1 MKLNISGKITQY
13 FINSQLTVLLMAAT
27 AVLGLF
33 ALVFTP
39 REENP
44 QIVVPA
50 ANVMVMLPGAS
61 AQEVEE
67 LISKKLE
74 AKLWEIPGVEDVY
87 SMSMNSL
94 AVVTVKFHV
103 GQDKERSIV
112 KLYDKIMSNMD
123 LTPPGAS
130 QPLVKPIDVDD
141 VPIVAI
147 TISGAPG
154 TGFDDAKLKI
164 VADHVLDEL
173 RKIPGVGN
181 TAVIGGR
188 SRQVRITLDPQRI
201 AGHGLSPLQIMQ
213 SLNISNA
220 NLAAGDL
227 EQGSKKLA
235 VEAGGFFSSAAE
247 VRNAVVGVANNK
259 PIYLGDVA
267 DVTDGVEETVRL
279 TRMAVVSG
287 HADHGDPQSAVQA
300 AGELPAVTIALAK
313 RQKLNAVQISNEILA
328 KLDEL
333 KKTQIPSGI
342 NVTITR
348 NDGKAANDAV
358 NELVFHLVVSIIVVI
373 ILLFVTLGWREAAIV
388 ALAIPLTLFITLAIG
403 MVAGQTINRITLFA
417 LILSLG
423 LLVDDA
429 IVVVENIH
437 RHYKLQQHSRLQGA
451 IMAVNEIGMP
461 TILATLT
468 VVLAFIPMAFVT
480 GMMGPYMMPIP
491 FNVPVAMI
499 TSLLV
504 AFVVTPW
511 ASYRL
516 MKTEQHGAAQPL
528 EETRIY
534 RIYRSVLAP
543 LLESPLKRKFFLGVI
558 ALVFLV
564 TMSFPLFQ
572 WVKFRMLPK
581 ANKNTF
587 LVSIDMAPGT
597 VLENTDR
604 VARAVGDYVRRI
616 PEVKDYE
623 TFVGTGSVIDFNG
636 LLRGGAFRE
645 ASHFADI
652 RVNLHDKEERK
663 ASSEKIVL
671 RIRQDIA
678 RIAQEHG
685 ANIKLVEDPPG
696 PPVRATVVAEI
707 YGPDLATQREI
718 ARDVRALFA
727 KTDQVVDIDDSVK
740 EKQDKYQFVVD
751 KEKASLAGIST
762 EQIVHTLRM
771 SLAGMAVSTLHVPG
785 SKNPVAIT
793 LRLPKSDRTGLAD
806 MDKVF
811 VTGPQGSQVPLMSL
825 IKVVPAEMDRLIH
838 HKNLE
843 PVTYVYAEMGDRSQV
858 YAVLDMMKYH
868 RNHPL
873 PKGYSIKWDG
883 EMKLTLDVFRDLGAA
898 MGVAL
903 IAIYLLLVGRF
914 RSFTIPV
921 VIMASIPL
929 SMIGI
934 MPGFAMTNVYFSATS
949 MIGVIALAGIVVRNS
964 IVLLEFII
972 DKKQEGV
979 PLQQALIEAGAIR
992 TRPIVLTAAAAILGS
1007 AVIVTD
1013 PVWSGLALALIFGML
1028 ASTALTLVVIPVF
1041 YYIVEKKN
1049 WETVREAADETQ
1061 QAEPDS
1067 IKLQTQDSPAHI

>member
-27 AVLGLF
+27 AIMGIF
-33 ALVFTP
+33 ALTFTP

-44 QIVVPA
+44 QITVPA

-61 AQEVEE
+61 AREVEE
-67 LISKKLE
+67 LVSKKLE

-87 SMSMNSL
+87 SVSMNSMS
-94 AVVTVKFHV
+94 VVTVKFYV
-103 GQDKERSIV
+103 GQDKERSMV
-112 KLYDKIMSNMD
+112 KLYDKLMSNMD
-123 LTPPGAS
+123 VAPPGAS

-147 TISGAPG
+147 TLSNSPAGNY
-154 TGFDDAKLKI
+154 DDARLRL

-173 RKIPGVGN
+173 RKVPGVGN
-181 TAVIGGR
+181 SVVIGGR
-188 SRQVRITLDPQRI
+188 SRQVRVTLDPVKI
-201 AGHGLSPLQIMQ
+201 AGYGLSPLQIAG
-213 SLNISNA
+213 SINVSNA
-220 NLAAGDL
+220 NLLSGDL
-227 EQGSKKLA
+227 DHGGRKLA
-235 VEAGGFFSSAAE
+235 LETGGFFEKAAD
-247 VRNAVVGVANNK
+247 VKNAVVGVANGK
-259 PIYLGDVA
+259 PVYLGDVS
-267 DVTDGVEETVRL
+267 DVTDGFEETVNL
-279 TRMAVVSG
+279 TRIAFGAHHSG
-287 HADHGDPQSAVQA
+287 ETGEA
-300 AGELPAVTIALAK
+300 ASIERPAVTVALAK
-313 RQKLNAVQISNEILA
+313 RQKLNAVKISNEILT
-328 KLDEL
+328 KLDAL

-342 NVTITR
+342 EVTVTR
-348 NDGKAANDAV
+348 NDGKTANDAV
-358 NELVFHLVVSIIVVI
+358 NELVFHLAVSIVVVI
-373 ILLFVTLGWREAAIV
+373 VLLLITLGWREAAIV
-388 ALAIPLTLFITLAIG
+388 ALAIPLTLFITLAVG
-403 MVAGQTINRITLFA
+403 MIAGQTINRITLFA

-451 IMAVNEIGMP
+451 ILAVNEIGMP

-480 GMMGPYMMPIP
+480 GMMGPYMRPIP

-516 MKTEQHGAAQPL
+516 MKAHDHDGNPPSL
-528 EETRIY
+528 ENTKIY
-534 RIYRSVLAP
+534 RVYRKILGP
-543 LLESPLKRKFFLGVI
+543 LLAKPAKRKVFLAI
-558 ALVFLV
+558 ITAVFLV
-564 TMSFPLFQ
+564 TMSFPVFQ

-587 LVSIDMAPGT
+587 LVSIDMPAGT
-597 VLENTDR
+597 VIENTDR
-604 VARAVGDYVRRI
+604 VARAVGNYLRTI

-623 TFVGTGSVIDFNG
+623 TFVGTGSVMDFNG

-645 ASHFADI
+645 SSHFADI
-652 RVNLHDKEERK
+652 RVNLIDKEERRIT
-663 ASSEKIVL
+663 SEKLVL
-671 RIRQDIA
+671 KIRPDIDKLA
-678 RIAQEHG
+678 TDYG

-707 YGPDLATQREI
+707 YGPDYSRQREI
-718 ARDVRALFA
+718 AMDIKALFA

-740 EKQDKYQFVVD
+740 EKQDKYQLLVD
-751 KEKASLAGIST
+751 KEKAALTGVST
-762 EQIVHTLRM
+762 EQIVQTLRL
-771 SLAGMAVSTLHVPG
+771 SVAGMAVSTLHAP
-785 SKNPVAIT
+785 SAKNPVAIM
-793 LRLPKSDRTGLAD
+793 LRLPRGDRSGISD
-806 MDKVF
+806 MDKVYLAS
-811 VTGPQGSQVPLMSL
+811 PQGSQVPLASL
-825 IKVVPAEMDRLIH
+825 VKIVPSEMDKAVY

-843 PVTYVYAEMGDRSQV
+843 PVTYVYGEMGNRSQV
-858 YAVLDMMKYH
+858 YAVLNMMQYLWK
-868 RNHPL
+868 HPL
-873 PKGYSIKWDG
+873 PEGYRIRWDG

-921 VIMASIPL
+921 VIMAAIPL

-934 MPGFAMTNVYFSATS
+934 MPGFAMTGVYFSATS

-964 IVLLEFII
+964 IVLLEFIL
-972 DKKQEGV
+972 DKKQEGM
-979 PLQQALIEAGAIR
+979 PLEQALIEAGAIR

-1007 AVIVTD
+1007 AVIVRD

-1028 ASTALTLVVIPVF
+1028 ASTALTLVVIPLF

-1049 WETVREAADETQ
+1049 WETA
-1061 QAEPDS
+1061 
-1067 IKLQTQDSPAHI
+1067 

>member
-27 AVLGLF
+27 AILGLF
-33 ALVFTP
+33 ALWFTP

-50 ANVMVMLPGAS
+50 ANVMVMMPGAS
-61 AQEVEE
+61 AKEVEE
-67 LISKKLE
+67 LVSKPLE

-87 SMSMNSL
+87 SVSMNSMS
-94 AVVTVKFHV
+94 VVTIKFYV
-103 GQDKERSIV
+103 GQDKERSMV

-123 LTPPGAS
+123 FAPPGAS

-147 TISGAPG
+147 TLSGAAG
-154 TGFDDAKLKI
+154 TNYDDSQLRL

-173 RKIPGVGN
+173 RKVPGVGN
-181 TAVIGGR
+181 TAIIGGR
-188 SRQVRITLDPQRI
+188 SRQVRVTLDPLRI
-201 AGHGLSPLQIMQ
+201 GGYGLSPLQIAGAISM
-213 SLNISNA
+213 SNA
-220 NLAAGDL
+220 NLISGDL
-227 EQGSKKLA
+227 EQGSKKLIL
-235 VEAGGFFSSAAE
+235 ETGGFFEKAGD
-247 VRNAVVGVANNK
+247 VKNAVVGVANNK
-259 PIYLGDVA
+259 PVYLGDVA
-267 DVTDGVEETVRL
+267 EVTDGFEETVKL
-279 TRMAVVSG
+279 TRIAFTNNHGNHAVVAG
-287 HADHGDPQSAVQA
+287 ADHAG
-300 AGELPAVTIALAK
+300 GELPAVTVALAK
-313 RQKLNAVQISNEILA
+313 RQKLNAVKISDQILSKLA
-328 KLDEL
+328 EL
-333 KKTQIPSGI
+333 KKTEIPSGI
-342 NVTITR
+342 TVTVTR
-348 NDGKAANDAV
+348 NDGKTANDAV
-358 NELVFHLVVSIIVVI
+358 NELVFHLIVSIIVVI
-373 ILLFVTLGWREAAIV
+373 VLLYFTLGWREAAIV
-388 ALAIPLTLFITLAIG
+388 ALAIPLTLFITLAVG
-403 MVAGQTINRITLFA
+403 MLAGQTINRITLFA

-451 IMAVNEIGMP
+451 ILAVNEIGMP
-461 TILATLT
+461 TILATIT

-480 GMMGPYMMPIP
+480 GMMGSYMKPIP

-499 TSLLV
+499 TSLFV

-516 MKTEQHGAAQPL
+516 MKADDHAAPPSL
-528 EETRIY
+528 EETKIY
-534 RIYRSVLAP
+534 RMYKKVLEP
-543 LLESPLKRKFFLGVI
+543 LLQNPGKRRAFLAAI
-558 ALVFLV
+558 MTVFII

-587 LVSIDMAPGT
+587 LVSIDMPAGT
-597 VLENTDR
+597 VIENTDR

-623 TFVGTGSVIDFNG
+623 TFVGTGSVMDFNG

-652 RVNLHDKEERK
+652 RVNLIDKEERSV
-663 ASSEKIVL
+663 SSEKIVL
-671 RIRQDIA
+671 KIRPDITKL
-678 RIAQEHG
+678 AQEYG

-707 YGPDLATQREI
+707 YGPDYAKQREI
-718 ARDVRALFA
+718 AGDIKALFA

-740 EKQDKYQFVVD
+740 EKQDKYQLIVD
-751 KEKASLAGIST
+751 KEKAALMGVST
-762 EQIVHTLRM
+762 EQIVQTLRL
-771 SLAGMAVSTLHVPG
+771 SVAGMAISTLHRPEART
-785 SKNPVAIT
+785 PVAIM
-793 LRLPKSDRTGLAD
+793 LRLPKGDRSGLSD
-806 MDKVF
+806 MDKIYL
-811 VTGPQGSQVPLMSL
+811 TSLQGSQVPLSSL
-825 IKVVPAEMDRLIH
+825 VKIVPAEMDKAVY
-838 HKNLE
+838 HKNLQ
-843 PVTYVYAEMGDRSQV
+843 PVTYVYGEMGSRSQV
-858 YAVLDMMKYH
+858 YAVIDMMQYLWK
-868 RNHPL
+868 HPL
-873 PKGYSIKWDG
+873 PGGYTIKWDG

-914 RSFTIPV
+914 RSFTIPF
-921 VIMASIPL
+921 VIMAAIPL

-964 IVLLEFII
+964 IVLLEFIL
-972 DKKQEGV
+972 DKKQEGM
-979 PLQQALIEAGAIR
+979 PLEQALIEAGAIR

-1049 WETVREAADETQ
+1049 WENA
-1061 QAEPDS
+1061 
-1067 IKLQTQDSPAHI
+1067 

>member
-1 MKLNISGKITQY
+1 MKLNISGRITQY

-27 AVLGLF
+27 TILGLF
-33 ALVFTP
+33 ALWFTP

-44 QIVVPA
+44 QITVPA

-61 AQEVEE
+61 AKEVEE
-67 LISKKLE
+67 LVSKKLE

-87 SMSMNSL
+87 SVSMNSL
-94 AVVTVKFHV
+94 SVVTVKFLV
-103 GQDKERSIV
+103 GQDKERSLV
-112 KLYDKIMSNMD
+112 KLYDKLMSNMD
-123 LTPPGAS
+123 FAPPGAS

-147 TISGAPG
+147 TFSAAPG
-154 TGFDDAKLKI
+154 SNYDDAQLRL
-164 VADHVLDEL
+164 VADHALDEL
-173 RKIPGVGN
+173 RKVPGVGN
-181 TAVIGGR
+181 TVVIGGR
-188 SRQVRITLDPQRI
+188 SRQVRVVLDPLR
-201 AGHGLSPLQIMQ
+201 ASAYGLSPLQIAGAI
-213 SLNISNA
+213 SVSNA
-220 NLAAGDL
+220 NLISGDL
-227 EQGSKKLA
+227 EQGSKKMTL
-235 VEAGGFFSSAAE
+235 ETGGFFNSASE
-247 VRNAVVGVANNK
+247 LKNAVVGVSNNK
-259 PIYLGDVA
+259 LVYLGDVA
-267 DVTDGVEETVRL
+267 DVSDGFEETVKL
-279 TRMAVVSG
+279 TRIAFSTHG
-287 HADHGDPQSAVQA
+287 HEGLAAPGDGA
-300 AGELPAVTIALAK
+300 ERPAVTVALAK
-313 RQKLNAVQISNEILA
+313 RQKLNAVQISGAILA
-328 KLDEL
+328 RLDEL
-333 KKTQIPSGI
+333 KKEKIPAGI
-342 NVTITR
+342 SVTVTR
-348 NDGKAANDAV
+348 NDGKTANDAV

-373 ILLFVTLGWREAAIV
+373 VLLFFTLGWREAAIV
-388 ALAIPLTLFITLAIG
+388 ALAIPLTLFLTLAIG
-403 MVAGQTINRITLFA
+403 MAAGQTINRITLFA

-437 RHYKLQQHSRLQGA
+437 RHYKLQQHSRLQSA

-499 TSLLV
+499 VSLIV

-516 MKTEQHGAAQPL
+516 MKADHHDEKQLPL
-528 EETRIY
+528 EETRSY
-534 RIYRSVLAP
+534 LLYKKVLAP
-543 LLESPLKRKFFLGVI
+543 LLVDPKKRKIFLGI
-558 ALVFLV
+558 IMAVFVV

-572 WVKFRMLPK
+572 LVKFRMLPK

-587 LVSIDMAPGT
+587 LVSIDMPAGT
-597 VLENTDR
+597 VIENTDR
-604 VARAVGDYVRRI
+604 VARAVGEQLARI
-616 PEVKDYE
+616 PEVRDYE
-623 TFVGTGSVIDFNG
+623 TFVGTGSVMDFNG

-645 ASHFADI
+645 ASHFADV
-652 RVNLHDKEERK
+652 RVNLIDKEERK
-663 ASSEKIVL
+663 ISSEKLVL
-671 RIRQDIA
+671 KLRPEMAKLGQ
-678 RIAQEHG
+678 QYG

-707 YGPDLATQREI
+707 YGPDYNKQREI
-718 ARDVRALFA
+718 AASVRELFA
-727 KTDQVVDIDDSVK
+727 KTSEVVDIDDSVK
-740 EKQDKYQFVVD
+740 EKQDKYKLIVD
-751 KEKASLAGIST
+751 KEKAALMGIST
-762 EQIVHTLRM
+762 EQIVQTLRI
-771 SLAGMAVSTLHVPG
+771 SVAGMAVSTLHQPAA
-785 SKNPVAIT
+785 KDPVAIM
-793 LRLPKSDRTGLAD
+793 LRLSKGDRTGLSD

-811 VTGPQGSQVPLMSL
+811 LSGPQGSQVPLSSL
-825 IKVVPAEMDRLIH
+825 VTIVPAEMDKAVY

-858 YAVLDMMKYH
+858 YAVIDMMRYLWK
-868 RNHPL
+868 HPV
-873 PKGYSIKWDG
+873 PDGYKIKWDG

-914 RSFTIPV
+914 RSFTIPL

-964 IVLLEFII
+964 IVLLEFIL
-972 DKKQEGV
+972 DKKQEGL
-979 PLQQALIEAGAIR
+979 PLEQALIEAGAIR
-992 TRPIVLTAAAAILGS
+992 FRPIVLTAAAAILGS

-1028 ASTALTLVVIPVF
+1028 ASTALTLVVVPLF
-1041 YYIVEKKN
+1041 YYMIEKKH
-1049 WETVREAADETQ
+1049 WEA
-1061 QAEPDS
+1061 S
-1067 IKLQTQDSPAHI
+1067 

>member
-27 AVLGLF
+27 AILGLF
-33 ALVFTP
+33 ALWFTP

-61 AQEVEE
+61 AKEVEE
-67 LISKKLE
+67 LVSKKLE

-87 SMSMNSL
+87 SVSMNSL
-94 AVVTVKFHV
+94 AVVTVKFFV
-103 GQDKERSIV
+103 GQDKERSLV
-112 KLYDKIMSNMD
+112 KLYDKLMSNMD
-123 LTPPGAS
+123 VAPPGAS

-147 TISGAPG
+147 TLSGAPG
-154 TGFDDAKLKI
+154 SPYDDAQLRI

-173 RKIPGVGN
+173 RKVPGVGN
-181 TAVIGGR
+181 TVVLGGR
-188 SRQVRITLDPQRI
+188 SRQVRVTLDPIRI
-201 AGHGLSPLQIMQ
+201 SGYGLSPLQIAGAI
-213 SLNISNA
+213 SKSNA
-220 NLAAGDL
+220 NLISGDF
-227 EQGSKKLA
+227 EQGGKKLTL
-235 VEAGGFFSSAAE
+235 ETGGFFAGAGDVKSA
-247 VRNAVVGVANNK
+247 VIGVVNNK
-259 PIYLGDVA
+259 PVYLGDVA
-267 DVTDGVEETVRL
+267 EVSDGFEETVKL
-279 TRMAVVSG
+279 TRIAFGSRAHEGV
-287 HADHGDPQSAVQA
+287 A
-300 AGELPAVTIALAK
+300 AETNGAGVRPAVTVAIAK
-313 RQKLNAVQISNEILA
+313 RQKLNAVNISKQILL
-328 KLDEL
+328 KLEEL
-333 KKTQIPSGI
+333 KKTQIPPGI
-342 NVTITR
+342 TATITR
-348 NDGKAANDAV
+348 NDGKTANDAV

-403 MVAGQTINRITLFA
+403 MVLGQTINRITLFA

-437 RHYKLQQHSRLQGA
+437 RHYRLQQHSRLQGA

-491 FNVPVAMI
+491 FNVPVAMV
-499 TSLLV
+499 TSLFV
-504 AFVVTPW
+504 AFIVTPW

-516 MKTEQHGAAQPL
+516 MKADHHGDKATPL
-528 EETRIY
+528 EETTIY
-534 RIYRSVLAP
+534 RMYKKALEP
-543 LLESPLKRKFFLGVI
+543 LLVNATKRRVVLGVI
-558 ALVFLV
+558 LAVFFI

-572 WVKFRMLPK
+572 LVKFRMLPK

-587 LVSIDMAPGT
+587 LVSIDMPAGT

-604 VARAVGDYVRRI
+604 AARAVGDYLRRI

-623 TFVGTGSVIDFNG
+623 TFVGTGSVMDFNG

-645 ASHFADI
+645 ASHFADV
-652 RVNLHDKEERK
+652 RVNLIDKEERK
-663 ASSEKIVL
+663 TSSEQLVL
-671 RIRQDIA
+671 RIRPDITGIG
-678 RIAQEHG
+678 REYG

-707 YGPDLATQREI
+707 HGPDYNKQREI
-718 ARDVRALFA
+718 AADIRALFA

-740 EKQDKYQFVVD
+740 EKQDKYQLIVD
-751 KEKASLAGIST
+751 KEKAALMGVST
-762 EQIVHTLRM
+762 EQIVQTLRL
-771 SLAGMAVSTLHVPG
+771 SVAGMAISTLHRPEAMD
-785 SKNPVAIT
+785 PVSIM
-793 LRLPKSDRTGLAD
+793 LRLPKADRTGLAD
-806 MDKVF
+806 LDKVF
-811 VTGPQGSQVPLMSL
+811 ITSMQGSQVPVSSL
-825 IKVVPAEMDRLIH
+825 VTVVPAEMDKAVY

-843 PVTYVYAEMGDRSQV
+843 PVTYVYGEMGSRSQV
-858 YAVLDMMKYH
+858 YAVIDMMKQLH
-868 RNHPL
+868 KHPL
-873 PKGYSIKWDG
+873 PEGYTIKWDG

-964 IVLLEFII
+964 IVLLEFIL
-972 DKKQEGV
+972 DKKQEGL
-979 PLQQALIEAGAIR
+979 PLEQALIEAGAIR
-992 TRPIVLTAAAAILGS
+992 LRPIVLTAAAAILGS

-1028 ASTALTLVVIPVF
+1028 ASTALTLVVVPVF
-1041 YYIVEKKN
+1041 YYMVEKKN
-1049 WETVREAADETQ
+1049 WEAA
-1061 QAEPDS
+1061 
-1067 IKLQTQDSPAHI
+1067 

>member
-27 AVLGLF
+27 AILGLF
-33 ALVFTP
+33 ALWFTP

-50 ANVMVMLPGAS
+50 ANVMVMMPGAS
-61 AQEVEE
+61 AKEVEE
-67 LISKKLE
+67 LVSRKLE

-87 SMSMNSL
+87 SVSMNSL
-94 AVVTVKFHV
+94 SVVTVKFFV
-103 GQDKERSIV
+103 GQDKERSLV
-112 KLYDKIMSNMD
+112 KLYDKLMSNMD
-123 LTPPGAS
+123 VSPPGAS

-141 VPIVAI
+141 VPIVAV
-147 TISGAPG
+147 TFSGA
-154 TGFDDAKLKI
+154 TGSNYDDGQLRL

-173 RKIPGVGN
+173 RKVPGVGN

-188 SRQVRITLDPQRI
+188 SRQVRVTLDPMRI
-201 AGHGLSPLQIMQ
+201 SGYGLSSLQIVQ
-213 SLNISNA
+213 ALNSSNA
-220 NLAAGDL
+220 NLISGDL
-227 EQGSKKLA
+227 EQGNKKLA
-235 VEAGGFFSSAAE
+235 IETGGFFANANE
-247 VRNAVVGVANNK
+247 VKNAIVGVSSGK
-259 PIYLGDVA
+259 PVYLSNVA
-267 DVTDGVEETVRL
+267 DVTDGFEETVKL
-279 TRMAVVSG
+279 TRIAFGKG
-287 HADHGDPQSAVQA
+287 HEAAGVHQTGALQEQSAVT
-300 AGELPAVTIALAK
+300 VALAK
-313 RQKLNAVQISNEILA
+313 RQKLNAVQISGEILA
-328 KLDEL
+328 KLADL
-333 KKTQIPSGI
+333 KKTQIPSGVL
-342 NVTITR
+342 VTVTR
-348 NDGKAANDAV
+348 NDGKTANDAV

-373 ILLFVTLGWREAAIV
+373 VLLFFTLGWREAAIV

-499 TSLLV
+499 VSLLV

-516 MKTEQHGAAQPL
+516 MKMDPHGTSPTPL
-528 EETRIY
+528 EETKLYQGYEKI
-534 RIYRSVLAP
+534 VKP
-543 LLESPLKRKFFLGVI
+543 LLESSRTRKVFLTI
-558 ALVFLV
+558 IMAVFLV

-587 LVSIDMAPGT
+587 LVSIDMPAGT
-597 VLENTDR
+597 MIENTDR
-604 VARAVGDYVRRI
+604 VARAVGEHIRRI

-623 TFVGTGSVIDFNG
+623 TFVGTGSVMDFNG

-652 RVNLHDKEERK
+652 RVNLIDKEERK
-663 ASSEKIVL
+663 LSSEKLVL
-671 RIRQDIA
+671 QLRPEMDKLG
-678 RIAQEHG
+678 QEFG

-707 YGPDLATQREI
+707 YGPDYAKQREI
-718 ARDVRALFA
+718 AGKVKALFA
-727 KTDQVVDIDDSVK
+727 TVDQVVDIDDSVK
-740 EKQDKYQFVVD
+740 EKQDKYSLIVD
-751 KEKASLAGIST
+751 KEKAALMGIST
-762 EQIVHTLRM
+762 EQIVQTLRL
-771 SLAGMAVSTLHVPG
+771 SVSGMAISTLHRPEA
-785 SKNPVAIT
+785 KNPVAIM
-793 LRLPKSDRTGLAD
+793 LRLSKSDRTGLSD

-811 VTGPQGSQVPLMSL
+811 LTSPQGSQVPLSSL
-825 IKVVPAEMDRLIH
+825 VKVVPSEMDKAIY

-843 PVTYVYAEMGDRSQV
+843 PVTYVYGEMGARSQV
-858 YAVLDMMKYH
+858 YAVIDMMKH
-868 RNHPL
+868 LHKEPL
-873 PKGYSIKWDG
+873 PAGYKIKWDG

-934 MPGFAMTNVYFSATS
+934 MPGFAMTGVYFSATS

-964 IVLLEFII
+964 IVLLEFIL

-979 PLQQALIEAGAIR
+979 PLIQALIEAGAIR

-1041 YYIVEKKN
+1041 YYMVEKKN
-1049 WETVREAADETQ
+1049 WE
-1061 QAEPDS
+1061 QA
-1067 IKLQTQDSPAHI
+1067 

>member
-27 AVLGLF
+27 AILGLF
-33 ALVFTP
+33 ALWFTP

-50 ANVMVMLPGAS
+50 ANVMVMMPGAS
-61 AQEVEE
+61 AKEIEE
-67 LISKKLE
+67 LVSKRLE

-87 SMSMNSL
+87 SVSMNSM
-94 AVVTVKFHV
+94 AVVTVKFYV
-103 GQDKERSIV
+103 GQDKERSLV
-112 KLYDKIMSNMD
+112 KLYDKLMSNMD
-123 LTPPGAS
+123 FAPPGAS

-147 TISGAPG
+147 TLSGEPG
-154 TGFDDAKLKI
+154 TSYDDAHLRI

-173 RKIPGVGN
+173 RKVPGVGN
-181 TAVIGGR
+181 AVVIGGR
-188 SRQVRITLDPQRI
+188 SRQVRVTLDPLRI
-201 AGHGLSPLQIMQ
+201 SGYGLSPLQIAGAINM
-213 SLNISNA
+213 SNA
-220 NLAAGDL
+220 NLLSGDL
-227 EQGSKKLA
+227 EQGSKKLTL
-235 VEAGGFFSSAAE
+235 ETGGFFEKASD
-247 VRNAVVGVANNK
+247 VKNAVVGVANGK
-259 PIYLGDVA
+259 PVYLDDVA
-267 DVTDGVEETVRL
+267 EVSDGFEETAKLTRIGTGISHAKHAGVE
-279 TRMAVVSG
+279 
-287 HADHGDPQSAVQA
+287 D
-300 AGELPAVTIALAK
+300 AGGNASLERPAVTVALAK
-313 RQKLNAVQISNEILA
+313 RQKLNAVKISGQILA

-342 NVTITR
+342 TVTVTR
-348 NDGKAANDAV
+348 NDGKTANDAV

-388 ALAIPLTLFITLAIG
+388 ALAIPLTLFITLAVG

-461 TILATLT
+461 TILATFT

-491 FNVPVAMI
+491 FNVPAAMI
-499 TSLLV
+499 TSLFV
-504 AFVVTPW
+504 AFIVTPW

-516 MKTEQHGAAQPL
+516 MKADHHEGNPPSL
-528 EETRIY
+528 EETTIY
-534 RIYRSVLAP
+534 RLYRKVLAP
-543 LLESPLKRKFFLGVI
+543 LLVNPAKRKMFLTI
-558 ALVFLV
+558 IFAVFLV

-587 LVSIDMAPGT
+587 LVSIDMAAGT
-597 VLENTDR
+597 VIENTDR
-604 VARAVGDYVRRI
+604 VARAVGDYIRRI

-652 RVNLHDKEERK
+652 RVNLIEKEERSI
-663 ASSEKIVL
+663 SSEKLVL
-671 RIRQDIA
+671 KIRPDIA
-678 RIAQEHG
+678 KLGQAYG

-707 YGPDLATQREI
+707 YGPDYTKQREI
-718 ARDVRALFA
+718 AQDIKALFA
-727 KTDQVVDIDDSVK
+727 KTDQVVDIDDSIK
-740 EKQDKYQFVVD
+740 EKQDKYQLIVD
-751 KEKASLAGIST
+751 KEKAALTGVST
-762 EQIVHTLRM
+762 EQIVQTLRL
-771 SLAGMAVSTLHVPG
+771 SVAGMAVSTLHRPEAR
-785 SKNPVAIT
+785 NPVAIM
-793 LRLPKSDRTGLAD
+793 LRLSKGDRTGLAD

-811 VTGPQGSQVPLMSL
+811 LTSLQGSQVPLSSL
-825 IKVVPAEMDRLIH
+825 VKIVPSEMDKAIY
-838 HKNLE
+838 HKNLK
-843 PVTYVYAEMGDRSQV
+843 PVTYVYGEMGNRSQV
-858 YAVLDMMKYH
+858 YAVIDMMKH
-868 RNHPL
+868 LWKHPL
-873 PKGYSIKWDG
+873 PDGYTIKWDG

-914 RSFTIPV
+914 RSFTLPV
-921 VIMASIPL
+921 IIMASIPL

-934 MPGFAMTNVYFSATS
+934 MPGFAMTGVYFSATS

-964 IVLLEFII
+964 IVLLEFIL
-972 DKKQEGV
+972 DKKQEGM
-979 PLQQALIEAGAIR
+979 PLEQALIEAGAIR
-992 TRPIVLTAAAAILGS
+992 LRPIVLTAAAAILGS
-1007 AVIVTD
+1007 AVIVSD

-1041 YYIVEKKN
+1041 YYVIEKKH
-1049 WETVREAADETQ
+1049 WETA
-1061 QAEPDS
+1061 
-1067 IKLQTQDSPAHI
+1067 